1 MPVHFELVSPERLL
15 MSVDAEMV
23 TLPGG
28 DGDFGVLPGHAP
40 LISTLRPG
48 VIEVQVGGRT
58 DDVFVRGGFAEVA
71 NDRLTVLAEA
81 AIPLGDVDRQ
91 DIERQIRQAQE
102 EMAAAR
108 DAETRGTAERALGHL
123 SALMDALER
132 PRG

>member
-40 LISTLRPG
+40 LISTLRTG
-48 VIEVQVGGRT
+48 VIEVQSGGRT
-58 DDVFVRGGFAEVA
+58 EDVFVRGGFAEVA

-91 DIERQIRQAQE
+91 DVERQIREAQE
-102 EMAAAR
+102 ELAAAR
-108 DAETRGTAERALGHL
+108 DEATRGTAERTLGHL
-123 SALMDALER
+123 NALMGALER

>member
-40 LISTLRPG
+40 LISTLRTG
-48 VIEVQVGGRT
+48 VIEVQAEGRT
-58 DDVFVRGGFAEVA
+58 EDVFVRGGFAEVA

-91 DIERQIRQAQE
+91 DIERQIREVQE
-102 EMAAAR
+102 EHAAAR
-108 DAETRGTAERALGHL
+108 DEATRGTAERTLAHL
-123 SALMDALER
+123 NALMGALER

>member
-15 MSVDAEMV
+15 MAVDAEMV

-91 DIERQIRQAQE
+91 DIERQIREAQE
-102 EMAAAR
+102 ELAAAR
-108 DAETRGTAERALGHL
+108 DDATRGTAERALGHL
-123 SALMDALER
+123 NALMGALER

>member
-15 MSVDAEMV
+15 MAVDAEMV

-48 VIEVQVGGRT
+48 VIEVQTGGRSE
-58 DDVFVRGGFAEVA
+58 DVFVRGGFAEVA

-81 AIPLGDVDRQ
+81 AIPLGDVDRA

-102 EMAAAR
+102 ELAAAR
-108 DAETRGTAERALGHL
+108 DEAGRGQAERTLGHL
-123 SALMDALER
+123 SALMAALER

>member
-15 MSVDAEMV
+15 MAVDAEMV

-48 VIEVQVGGRT
+48 VIEVQTGGRSE
-58 DDVFVRGGFAEVA
+58 DIFVRGGFAEVA

-81 AIPLGDVDRQ
+81 AIPLGDVNRP
-91 DIERQIRQAQE
+91 DIERQIREAQE
-102 EMAAAR
+102 ELAAAR
-108 DAETRGTAERALGHL
+108 DEESRGTAERTLGHL
-123 SALMDALER
+123 NALMGALER